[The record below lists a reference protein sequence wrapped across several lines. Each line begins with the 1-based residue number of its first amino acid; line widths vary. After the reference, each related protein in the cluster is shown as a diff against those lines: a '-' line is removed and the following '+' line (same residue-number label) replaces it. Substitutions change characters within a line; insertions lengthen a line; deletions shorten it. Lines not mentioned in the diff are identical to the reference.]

1 MLEEV
6 KRKEVDKRDKQ
17 LPQSF
22 EQLIQ
27 MYDLEHIWT
36 YIGNMTNYINNIY
49 PIGSIYISTNDVN
62 PATIFGG
69 KWEQIKDTF
78 LLSAGDT
85 YQAGSTGGES
95 THQLTY
101 NEMPSHTHSMRVS
114 VNGSTGGGERIIFQS
129 KGVTNDDADI
139 GAGDT
144 LGAGNGLAHNNM
156 PPYLAVYVW
165 KRIS

>member
-62 PATIFGG
+62 PAKIFGG
-69 KWEQIKDTF
+69 TWEQIKDTF
-78 LLSAGDT
+78 LLACGDNYSNGASGGEATHTLTIDEIPPHTHKVKISADTGWTGIAKSGGNESTNEDT
-85 YQAGSTGGES
+85 YSTGSG
-95 THQLTY
+95 Q
-101 NEMPSHTHSMRVS
+101 
-114 VNGSTGGGERIIFQS
+114 
-129 KGVTNDDADI
+129 
-139 GAGDT
+139 
-144 LGAGNGLAHNNM
+144 AHNNM
-156 PPYLAVYVW
+156 PPYLAVCVW

>member
-49 PIGSIYISTNDVN
+49 PIGSIYISTNDVS

-69 KWEQIKDTF
+69 TWEQIKDRF
-78 LLSAGDT
+78 LLACGDNYSNGANGGEAT
-85 YQAGSTGGES
+85 HTLTIDEMPKHKHTLNQNNPGTSNLETVAYTESLTIASVRGDPVNETGGD
-95 THQLTY
+95 Q
-101 NEMPSHTHSMRVS
+101 P
-114 VNGSTGGGERIIFQS
+114 
-129 KGVTNDDADI
+129 
-139 GAGDT
+139 
-144 LGAGNGLAHNNM
+144 HNNM
-156 PPYLAVYVW
+156 PPYLAVYIW